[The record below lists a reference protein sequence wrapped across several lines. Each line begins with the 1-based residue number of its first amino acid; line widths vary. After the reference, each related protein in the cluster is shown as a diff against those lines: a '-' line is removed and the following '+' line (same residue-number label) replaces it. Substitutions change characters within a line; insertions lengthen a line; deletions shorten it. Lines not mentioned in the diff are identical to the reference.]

1 MKVILVLL
9 ATLMLF
15 LPLITIAVRKLT
27 GAPARRA
34 LLGNIAMFCGLF
46 ILTAVLGISGVA
58 SAASVETAQAAA
70 AAADNGLA
78 TGMKYIAAALAVGL
92 SGIGGGLAVASSA
105 SAALGAIS
113 ENDSMFGKA
122 LIFVGLAEGVALYGL
137 IIALVLLFVS

>member
-1 MKVILVLL
+1 MKIILVLL
-9 ATLMLF
+9 ATILLF
-15 LPLITIAVRKLT
+15 LPLISIAVRKLT

-34 LLGNIAMFCGLF
+34 LLSNVAMFFGLF
-46 ILTAVLGISGVA
+46 ILTTVLGFSGAA
-58 SAASVETAQAAA
+58 SAASVETAAEAAA
-70 AAADNGLA
+70 ASGGLA
-78 TGMKYIAAALAVGL
+78 EGLKYIAAALAVGL

>member
-1 MKVILVLL
+1 MKAILVLL
-9 ATLMLF
+9 GTVMLF

-34 LLGNIAMFCGLF
+34 LLSNIAMFCGLF
-46 ILTAVLGISGVA
+46 LLTAVLGISGAA
-58 SAASVETAQAAA
+58 SAASATDTVAAA
-70 AAADNGLA
+70 ATSGGLSE
-78 TGMKYIAAALAVGL
+78 GLKYIAAALAVGL

>member
-1 MKVILVLL
+1 MKIILVLL
-9 ATLMLF
+9 ATILLF
-15 LPLITIAVRKLT
+15 LPLISIAVRKLT

-34 LLGNIAMFCGLF
+34 LLSNVAMFFGLF
-46 ILTAVLGISGVA
+46 ILTAVLGFSGAA
-58 SAASVETAQAAA
+58 SAASVETAAEAAA
-70 AAADNGLA
+70 ASGGLA
-78 TGMKYIAAALAVGL
+78 EGLKYIAAALAVGL

>member
-1 MKVILVLL
+1 MKIILVLL
-9 ATLMLF
+9 ATILLF
-15 LPLITIAVRKLT
+15 LPLISIAVRKLT

-34 LLGNIAMFCGLF
+34 LLSNIAMFAGLF
-46 ILTAVLGISGVA
+46 ILTVVLGFSGAA
-58 SAASVETAQAAA
+58 SAASVETATEVAAA
-70 AAADNGLA
+70 SGGIAEGL
-78 TGMKYIAAALAVGL
+78 KYIAAALAVGL

>member
-15 LPLITIAVRKLT
+15 LPLVTIAVRKLT

-46 ILTAVLGISGVA
+46 LLTSVLGISGVA
-58 SAASVETAQAAA
+58 SAASEAAPAAQAAA
-70 AAADNGLA
+70 GGLA
-78 TGMKYIAAALAVGL
+78 EGLKYIAAALAVGL